1 MRVKF
6 LIKKMYSNY
15 MNIKNTMHNCLMLLA
30 CLLLLN
36 AGAVS
41 AADDS
46 ALSVGYESLSSSKEN
61 PKSKN
66 VGSITAKYGFG
77 SSKEIKP
84 YLGTG
89 LAYSYAEPVKQ
100 GEAVPGLKTSLAGQ
114 AGVNFMLRD
123 NVSLSVDYKFLNLQP
138 EARPSGNDPSTQKL
152 GIGLDIKF

>member
-1 MRVKF
+1 MYN
-6 LIKKMYSNY
+6 IYMKKT
-15 MNIKNTMHNCLMLLA
+15 NTIHNCLMLLA

-36 AGAVS
+36 AGAVL

-46 ALSVGYESLSSSKEN
+46 ALSVGYESLSSSKVD
-61 PKSKN
+61 PKSKDI
-66 VGSITAKYGFG
+66 GSITAKYGFG

-89 LAYSYAEPVKQ
+89 LAYSYAEPAKQ

-123 NVSLSVDYKFLNLQP
+123 NVSLSVDYKYLNLQP
-138 EARPSGNDPSTQKL
+138 EAKPGTNDPSTQKL

>member
-1 MRVKF
+1 MK
-6 LIKKMYSNY
+6 
-15 MNIKNTMHNCLMLLA
+15 IKNTMHNCLMLLA

>member
-1 MRVKF
+1 
-6 LIKKMYSNY
+6 MYDNY
-15 MNIKNTMHNCLMLLA
+15 MNIKLSKNGF
-30 CLLLLN
+30 LLLLV
-36 AGAVS
+36 GMLLLGVVPGF
-41 AADDS
+41 AADES
-46 ALSVGYESLSSSKEN
+46 ALSIGYESLSSSKEN
-61 PKSKN
+61 PKNKN

-77 SSKEIKP
+77 ASKEIKP

-100 GEAVPGLKTSLAGQ
+100 GESVPGLKTSLAGQ

-138 EARPSGNDPSTQKL
+138 DARPGGNDPATQKL

>member
-1 MRVKF
+1 MRVKIS
-6 LIKKMYSNY
+6 IKKMYDNY
-15 MNIKNTMHNCLMLLA
+15 MNIKNYVHNCLMLLA
-30 CLLLLN
+30 CLMLMN
-36 AGAVS
+36 VGIVS

-46 ALSVGYESLSSSKEN
+46 AFSVGYEALSSSKVD

-77 SSKEIKP
+77 SSKEIRP
-84 YLGTG
+84 YVGTG

-138 EARPSGNDPSTQKL
+138 EAKPGGNDPATQKL